1 MEDLREYEIEIILS
15 QHPYLDPKIFDE
27 KFVFY
32 YDETNNFRKV
42 LLKEE
47 GKFNI
52 DNINSTFVLGG
63 LVLEEELEPLSI
75 EEARTLFNLQPTIR
89 EIKLKHFGQG
99 NFIDILKSK
108 KLSKFFEWILEK
120 NIYIHLSATNLLY
133 YSIVDIIDSVI
144 DFSKWEKELKLYYN
158 AYLVNIGVP
167 PISFENYYRESLFLL
182 KNELYEAIIYNIKK
196 VTSLFIKYNYPNID
210 KSKVREFYN
219 NLFEIINIDEKK
231 HPHLY
236 TFYELFS
243 SPKEAPFITNNED
256 KVLIDSFLT
265 FYTRN
270 VILFRNSKHIFDEEK
285 SIINELRKY
294 NPIENL
300 NYEFKNSKNNTF
312 IQFSD
317 VIVGFAGKFYDYILN
332 TDIITIKNL
341 NLDDIQRLN
350 LSKWIKI
357 INRSEDKC
365 PAFTQ
370 AILPLKSFLE
380 KKEIFFSKVKVF

>member
-63 LVLEEELEPLSI
+63 LVLEEELEPLSV

-133 YSIVDIIDSVI
+133 YGIVDIIDSVI
-144 DFSKWEKELKLYYN
+144 DFTKWKRRLKLYYEIFHSLN
-158 AYLVNIGVP
+158 
-167 PISFENYYRESLFLL
+167 FEIPKILFEDYFMQSLFLL
-182 KNELYEAIIYNIKK
+182 KNELYEAVTSNIEK
-196 VTSLFIKYNYPNID
+196 VTNLFIKYNYPNID
-210 KSKVREFYN
+210 KSKISEFYK
-219 NLFEIINIDEKK
+219 NLFKIININEKE

-243 SPKEAPFITNNED
+243 NPNEAPFITDNKD
-256 KVLIDSFLT
+256 KVLIDSFLS
-265 FYTRN
+265 FYIRN
-270 VILFRNSKHIFDEEK
+270 VILFKNSKHIFDEEK
-285 SIINELRKY
+285 SIINELKDF
-294 NPIENL
+294 NPIKKL
-300 NYEFKNSKNNTF
+300 NYEFQNSKNNTF

-332 TDIITIKNL
+332 TDIPTIKNL
-341 NLDDIQRLN
+341 NLNDTQESN
-350 LSKWIKI
+350 LAKWIEI
-357 INRSEDKC
+357 VDRSKNKC

-370 AILPLKSFLE
+370 VILPLKSFSE
-380 KKEIFFSKVKVF
+380 KKEILFSKAF